1 MTRAVL
7 LPAVLGTAA
16 VGGPM
21 LLSTV
26 ALDICCDMTMAIP

>member
-7 LPAVLGTAA
+7 LAAVLGGA
-16 VGGPM
+16 VVGAPM

-26 ALDICCDMTMAIP
+26 ALDILL